1 MGGEAGVFKWVV
13 HVTGMSSTKSGV
25 LGTVGGTKSG
35 VALQPRSRIRG
46 GAWIELQNGRNLSKY
61 SIESD
66 IKIRKG
72 ILSLQNFV
80 TYREAAQM
88 LGLA

>member
-1 MGGEAGVFKWVV
+1 MPIVERLDAVCGGWDRI
-13 HVTGMSSTKSGV
+13 
-25 LGTVGGTKSG
+25 GGS
-35 VALQPRSRIRG
+35 
-46 GAWIELQNGRNLSKY
+46 AWIELQNGRNLSKY